1 MKHLEGDGLKVEVE
15 KVSNIS
21 EVKAHDKVPDHLQS
35 CHTAIVDGYV
45 VEGHVP
51 KAEIMRMLRQRPNIV
66 GLSVPGMPVG
76 SPGMEMENRAAEPYQ
91 VVAFD
96 KQGRTGVYA
105 NYPK

>member
-1 MKHLEGDGLKVEVE
+1 MEHLEGDGLTVKVQ

-21 EVKAHDKVPDHLQS
+21 EIKARYNVPDHLQS
-35 CHTAIVDGYV
+35 CHTAIVDGYI

-51 KAEIMRMLRQRPNIV
+51 KAEILRMLKERPNIV

-76 SPGMEMENRAAEPYQ
+76 SPGMEMENTAAESYQ
-91 VVAFD
+91 VIAFD

-105 NYPK
+105 TYPK

>member
-1 MKHLEGDGLKVEVE
+1 MKHLEGDGLTVEVK

-21 EVKAHDKVPDHLQS
+21 EVKAHYNVPEHLHS
-35 CHTAIVDGYV
+35 CHTATVGGYI

-51 KAEIMRMLRQRPNIV
+51 KAEIMRMLKEKPSFA

-76 SPGMEMENRAAEPYQ
+76 SPGMEMEGTVAEPYQ

-96 KQGRTGVYA
+96 NQGRTGVYA
-105 NYPK
+105 TYPK